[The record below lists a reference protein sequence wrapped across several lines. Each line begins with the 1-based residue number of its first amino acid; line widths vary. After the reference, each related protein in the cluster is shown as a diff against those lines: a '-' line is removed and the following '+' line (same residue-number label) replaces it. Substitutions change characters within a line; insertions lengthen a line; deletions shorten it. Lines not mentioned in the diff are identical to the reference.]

1 MKKEMKKNLFM
12 VAAVALMAMI
22 SCNKE
27 EINGTS
33 DVQVPAEDVIAD
45 IPFEFSAYADGA
57 DTQAPSVNPASVQ
70 QKTTLNTTG
79 DKPKTHWLATDRIS
93 VNGFEFSV
101 DKETA
106 YGESARFLG
115 QVSES
120 FAAPY
125 KAVYPASAGSFD
137 ALEVPAVQTPVADD
151 FDQSAV
157 IGVAYSEK
165 DNSLAFKNVTSLLK
179 FQVPAACDQV
189 TITSD
194 VALAGT
200 IKVNAVKVEKGD
212 NGVDVTTIDY
222 TVLTAK
228 KEITVNGPFVTGKD
242 YYVAVLPGVKTNFAV
257 RVDGYFSRGAAS
269 VTPKRN
275 VIMDMKTLPEP
286 LRKVYV
292 KNDLNLSDLSLY
304 AWDAQQNALVGSWPG
319 VKLSTTE
326 TINGNKYYVYDLK
339 DVSASVTGIIV
350 NGKATKSGSTKVL
363 IQTGNITDNLKGNK
377 YYRLS
382 IRENY
387 YKEVD
392 PNDLSTFGFRIY
404 VYIQKGDNHV
414 DPYLHIWSTTGITNT
429 NWNNQLKMT
438 DSWVYPETGGKQFYY
453 YEPPTTAYSSMN
465 FIVTLNNGTQQ
476 TGDIKG
482 ALKNDYY
489 VCAWAD
495 SQTSCGLYCNSTNNN
510 SITATNI
517 IKDNP
522 EACK

>member
-12 VAAVALMAMI
+12 VAAVVLMAMI

-27 EINGTS
+27 EINGTL
-33 DVQVPAEDVIAD
+33 DVQEPAEDVIAD
-45 IPFEFSAYADGA
+45 IPFEFSAYVDGA

-79 DKPKTHWLATDRIS
+79 DKPKTHWLATDKIS

-137 ALEVPAVQTPVADD
+137 ALEVPAVQTAVAGD

-165 DNSLAFKNVTSLLK
+165 DNTLAFKNVTSLLK
-179 FQVPAACDQV
+179 FQVSAACDQV

-242 YYVAVLPGVKTNFAV
+242 YYVAVLPGAKTNFAV

-275 VIMDMKTLPEP
+275 VIMDMKTLPAPVASDWGLVGVINNWDAESP
-286 LRKVYV
+286 ITMYKDVDDCVLIRNFTGGAFKFIKNKTWNINRGIRSRDASSPSKGTWNLCGTKDISLATGTYDVYFCPKNGVFNYVDAGNGVSKYAPSGKAIYLQVKEWSASDAYFEAWVWGLNQADAWYKFAMVGEKDNNHYVIYVPNGATGIKILRK
-292 KNDLNLSDLSLY
+292 N
-304 AWDAQQNALVGSWPG
+304 
-319 VKLSTTE
+319 
-326 TINGNKYYVYDLK
+326 
-339 DVSASVTGIIV
+339 
-350 NGKATKSGSTKVL
+350 
-363 IQTGNITDNLKGNK
+363 
-377 YYRLS
+377 
-382 IRENY
+382 
-387 YKEVD
+387 
-392 PNDLSTFGFRIY
+392 
-404 VYIQKGDNHV
+404 
-414 DPYLHIWSTTGITNT
+414 
-429 NWNNQLKMT
+429 
-438 DSWVYPETGGKQFYY
+438 
-453 YEPPTTAYSSMN
+453 PTTASGNWTSWNDSGDQSIPSGKNMFIENGWNNYSWGS
-465 FIVTLNNGTQQ
+465 
-476 TGDIKG
+476 
-482 ALKNDYY
+482 Y
-489 VCAWAD
+489 
-495 SQTSCGLYCNSTNNN
+495 S
-510 SITATNI
+510 
-517 IKDNP
+517 
-522 EACK
+522 E